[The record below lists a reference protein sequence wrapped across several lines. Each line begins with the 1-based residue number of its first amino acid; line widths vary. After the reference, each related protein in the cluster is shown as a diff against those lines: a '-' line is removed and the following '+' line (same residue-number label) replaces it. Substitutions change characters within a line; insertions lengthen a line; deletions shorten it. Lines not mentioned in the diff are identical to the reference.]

1 MQLKKR
7 SMLRNK
13 RFTPVQIIAIGFAA
27 IILIGAF
34 LLSLPIAT
42 IEGVK
47 TPFIDCIFTSTSA
60 VCVTGLV
67 TVDTGT
73 YWSYFGKTVIM
84 LLIQIGGLGFMSFAT
99 LIALIAGKRITL
111 KERLLIRESIS
122 LTSLQG
128 IVRFARYILTFTF
141 SIELIGA
148 LFLSIQFIPEFG
160 LAKGI
165 YYSIF
170 HAVSAFCNAGFDL
183 MGGYSSVTGY
193 SGNAL
198 IILTLSA
205 LIIIGGLGFYVWD
218 DIYNYKRNRRLSLQT
233 KVVISTSIFLIVF
246 GFVMFFIFE
255 YSNPATLKDMSM
267 KDKLLSAFFASVSPR
282 TAGFNSIDLASM
294 SMASV
299 LLTIILMFIGGS
311 PGSTAGGIKTST
323 AGVLLLTVISVIKGR
338 EDTEVFKKKISKE
351 TVYKAFAV
359 VVIAL
364 GLVFSVT
371 VLLTITESGAGVPF
385 EQYLF
390 EATSAFGTVGLTMGL
405 TQKLTTIGK
414 VIVAITM
421 YAGRIGPLTLLV
433 AIAIRSD
440 NKTNSIKYPEGKI
453 LVG

>member
-1 MQLKKR
+1 
-7 SMLRNK
+7 
-13 RFTPVQIIAIGFAA
+13 
-27 IILIGAF
+27 
-34 LLSLPIAT
+34 
-42 IEGVK
+42 
-47 TPFIDCIFTSTSA
+47 
-60 VCVTGLV
+60 
-67 TVDTGT
+67 
-73 YWSYFGKTVIM
+73 
-84 LLIQIGGLGFMSFAT
+84 
-99 LIALIAGKRITL
+99 
-111 KERLLIRESIS
+111 
-122 LTSLQG
+122 
-128 IVRFARYILTFTF
+128 
-141 SIELIGA
+141 
-148 LFLSIQFIPEFG
+148 
-160 LAKGI
+160 
-165 YYSIF
+165 
-170 HAVSAFCNAGFDL
+170 

-218 DIYNYKRNRRLSLQT
+218 DLYNYKINRRLSLQT
-233 KVVISTSIFLIVF
+233 KVVISMSLFLIVF

-255 YSNPATLKDMSM
+255 YSNPATLKEMSM

-282 TAGFNSIDLASM
+282 TAGFNSIDLAGM

-323 AGVLLLTVISVIKGR
+323 AGVLLLTVMSVIKGR
-338 EDTEVFKKKISKE
+338 EDTEVFRKKISKE

-364 GLVFSVT
+364 GLVFTVT
-371 VLLTITESGAGVPF
+371 ILLTITESGAGVPF

-405 TQKLTTIGK
+405 TQKLTAIGK
-414 VIVAITM
+414 IIVAITM

>member
-7 SMLRNK
+7 NMLRNK

-34 LLSLPIAT
+34 LLSLPVAT
-42 IEGVK
+42 IDGVK

-84 LLIQIGGLGFMSFAT
+84 MLIQIGGLGFMSFAT

-111 KERLLIRESIS
+111 KERLLIRESMS
-122 LTSLQG
+122 VSSLQG

-160 LAKGI
+160 LGKGI

-218 DIYNYKRNRRLSLQT
+218 DLYNYKINRRLSLQT
-233 KVVISTSIFLIVF
+233 KVVISMSLFLIVF

-267 KDKLLSAFFASVSPR
+267 KDKILSAFFASVSPR
-282 TAGFNSIDLASM
+282 TAGFNSIDLAGM

-323 AGVLLLTVISVIKGR
+323 AGVLLLTVMSVIKGR

-364 GLVFSVT
+364 GLVFTVT

-405 TQKLTTIGK
+405 TQKLTSIGK
-414 VIVAITM
+414 MIVALTM

>member
-7 SMLRNK
+7 NMLRNK
-13 RFTPVQIIAIGFAA
+13 RFTPVQIIAMGFAA

-42 IEGVK
+42 IDGVK

-148 LFLSIQFIPEFG
+148 LLLSIQFIPEFG
-160 LAKGI
+160 LGKGI

-218 DIYNYKRNRRLSLQT
+218 DLYNYKINRRLSLQT
-233 KVVISTSIFLIVF
+233 KVVENEMESRPKYTQRR
-246 GFVMFFIFE
+246 
-255 YSNPATLKDMSM
+255 
-267 KDKLLSAFFASVSPR
+267 DKICS
-282 TAGFNSIDLASM
+282 
-294 SMASV
+294 
-299 LLTIILMFIGGS
+299 
-311 PGSTAGGIKTST
+311 
-323 AGVLLLTVISVIKGR
+323 
-338 EDTEVFKKKISKE
+338 E
-351 TVYKAFAV
+351 
-359 VVIAL
+359 
-364 GLVFSVT
+364 
-371 VLLTITESGAGVPF
+371 
-385 EQYLF
+385 
-390 EATSAFGTVGLTMGL
+390 
-405 TQKLTTIGK
+405 
-414 VIVAITM
+414 
-421 YAGRIGPLTLLV
+421 
-433 AIAIRSD
+433 
-440 NKTNSIKYPEGKI
+440 
-453 LVG
+453 

>member
-7 SMLRNK
+7 NMLRNK

-34 LLSLPIAT
+34 LLSLPVAT
-42 IEGVK
+42 IDGVK

-84 LLIQIGGLGFMSFAT
+84 MLIQIGGLGFMSFAT

-111 KERLLIRESIS
+111 KERLLIRESMS
-122 LTSLQG
+122 VSSLQG

-218 DIYNYKRNRRLSLQT
+218 DLYNYKINRRLSLQT
-233 KVVISTSIFLIVF
+233 KVVISMSLFLIVF

-255 YSNPATLKDMSM
+255 YANPATLKDMSM

-282 TAGFNSIDLASM
+282 TAGFNSIDLAGM

-323 AGVLLLTVISVIKGR
+323 AGVLLLTVMSVIKGR

-364 GLVFSVT
+364 GLVFTVT

-405 TQKLTTIGK
+405 TQKLTSIGK
-414 VIVAITM
+414 MIVALTM

-440 NKTNSIKYPEGKI
+440 NKANSIKYPEGKI

>member
-7 SMLRNK
+7 NMLRNK

-34 LLSLPIAT
+34 LLSLPVAT
-42 IEGVK
+42 IDGVK

-84 LLIQIGGLGFMSFAT
+84 MLIQIGGLGFMSFAT

-111 KERLLIRESIS
+111 KERLLIRESMS
-122 LTSLQG
+122 VSSLQG

-218 DIYNYKRNRRLSLQT
+218 DLYNYKINRRLSLQT
-233 KVVISTSIFLIVF
+233 KVVISMSLFLIVF

-255 YSNPATLKDMSM
+255 YANPATLKDMSM

-282 TAGFNSIDLASM
+282 TAGFNSIDLAGM

-323 AGVLLLTVISVIKGR
+323 AGVLLLTVMSVIKGR

-364 GLVFSVT
+364 GLVFIVT

-405 TQKLTTIGK
+405 TQKLTSIGK
-414 VIVAITM
+414 MIVALTM

-440 NKTNSIKYPEGKI
+440 NKANSIKYPEGKI

>member
-7 SMLRNK
+7 NMLRNK
-13 RFTPVQIIAIGFAA
+13 RFTPVQVIAIGFAA

-34 LLSLPIAT
+34 LLSLPVAT
-42 IEGVK
+42 IDGVK
-47 TPFIDCIFTSTSA
+47 TPIIDCIFTSTSA

-122 LTSLQG
+122 LSSLQG

-148 LFLSIQFIPEFG
+148 LLLSIQFIPEFG
-160 LAKGI
+160 LGKGI

-183 MGGYSSVTGY
+183 MGGYTSVTGY
-193 SGNAL
+193 SGNTL

-233 KVVISTSIFLIVF
+233 KVVISMSIFLIVF

-255 YSNPATLKDMSM
+255 YSNPDTLKDMSM
-267 KDKLLSAFFASVSPR
+267 KEKLLSAFFASVSPR

-323 AGVLLLTVISVIKGR
+323 AGVLLLTVMSVIKGR
-338 EDTEVFKKKISKE
+338 GDTEVFKKKISKE

-364 GLVFSVT
+364 GLVFTVT
-371 VLLTITESGAGVPF
+371 ILLTITESGSGVPF

-414 VIVAITM
+414 VIVALTM

>member
-7 SMLRNK
+7 NMLRNK
-13 RFTPVQIIAIGFAA
+13 RFTPVQIIAMGFAA

-42 IEGVK
+42 IDGVK

-148 LFLSIQFIPEFG
+148 LLLSIQFIPEFG
-160 LAKGI
+160 LGKGI

-218 DIYNYKRNRRLSLQT
+218 DLYNYKINRRLSLQT
-233 KVVISTSIFLIVF
+233 KVVISMSLFLIVF

-255 YSNPATLKDMSM
+255 YSNPATLKEMSM

-282 TAGFNSIDLASM
+282 TAGFNSIDLAGM

-323 AGVLLLTVISVIKGR
+323 AGVLLLTVMSVIKGR
-338 EDTEVFKKKISKE
+338 EDTEVFRKKISKE

-364 GLVFSVT
+364 GLVFTVT
-371 VLLTITESGAGVPF
+371 ILLTITESGAGVPF

-405 TQKLTTIGK
+405 TQKLTAIGK
-414 VIVAITM
+414 IIVAITM

>member
-7 SMLRNK
+7 NMLRNK
-13 RFTPVQIIAIGFAA
+13 RFTPVQVIAIGFAT

-34 LLSLPIAT
+34 LLSLPVAT
-42 IEGVK
+42 IDGVK
-47 TPFIDCIFTSTSA
+47 TPIIDCIFTSTSA

-122 LTSLQG
+122 LSSLQG

-148 LFLSIQFIPEFG
+148 LLLSIQFIPEFG
-160 LAKGI
+160 LGKGI

-183 MGGYSSVTGY
+183 MGGYTSVTGY

-233 KVVISTSIFLIVF
+233 KVVISMSIFLIVF

-255 YSNPATLKDMSM
+255 YSNPVTLKDMSM
-267 KDKLLSAFFASVSPR
+267 KEKLLSAFFASVSPR

-323 AGVLLLTVISVIKGR
+323 AGVLLLTVMSVIKGR
-338 EDTEVFKKKISKE
+338 GDTEVFKKKISKE

-364 GLVFSVT
+364 GLVFTVT
-371 VLLTITESGAGVPF
+371 ILLTITESGSGVPF

-414 VIVAITM
+414 VIVALTM

>member
-1 MQLKKR
+1 MQSKKR
-7 SMLRNK
+7 NKLRNR
-13 RFTPVQIIAIGFAA
+13 RFTPVQIIAIGFAT
-27 IILIGAF
+27 IIFIGAL
-34 LLSLPIAT
+34 LLSLPAAT
-42 IEGVK
+42 IDRVK

-73 YWSYFGKTVIM
+73 YWSYFGKTVIIM
-84 LLIQIGGLGFMSFAT
+84 LIQIGGLGFMSFAT
-99 LIALIAGKRITL
+99 LLALITGKRITL

-122 LTSLQG
+122 STSLQG
-128 IVRFARYILTFTF
+128 IVRLARYILTFTF

-148 LFLSIQFIPEFG
+148 LLLSIQFIPEFG
-160 LAKGI
+160 LVKGI

-170 HAVSAFCNAGFDL
+170 HAISAFCNAGFDL
-183 MGGYSSVTGY
+183 MGGYNSVTAY
-193 SGNAL
+193 SNNGL
-198 IILTLSA
+198 VILTLSA

-233 KVVISTSIFLIVF
+233 KILITMSIILVGF

-255 YSNPATLKDMSM
+255 FSNPETLKGMSFKEKM
-267 KDKLLSAFFASVSPR
+267 LSSFFASVSPR
-282 TAGFNSIDLASM
+282 TAGFNSINLGSM
-294 SMASV
+294 SMASI

-323 AGVLLLTVISVIKGR
+323 AGVLLLTIMSVIKGR
-338 EDTEVFKKKISKE
+338 EDTEVFKKKIGKE
-351 TVYKAFAV
+351 TVYRAFAV
-359 VVIAL
+359 VGIAL
-364 GLVFSVT
+364 GLVFTVT
-371 VLLTITESGAGVPF
+371 ILLSITESASGLPF

-390 EATSAFGTVGLTMGL
+390 EATSAFGTVGLTLGL
-405 TQKLTTIGK
+405 TQQLTTIGK

-433 AIAIRSD
+433 AIAIRSN

>member
-1 MQLKKR
+1 MQIKKLKRRK
-7 SMLRNK
+7 SK
-13 RFTPVQIIAIGFAA
+13 RFTPVQIIAIGFAS
-27 IILIGAF
+27 IIFIGAF
-34 LLSLPIAT
+34 LLSLPIANEQG
-42 IEGVK
+42 IR
-47 TPFIDCIFTSTSA
+47 TPFVDCIFTSTSA

-73 YWSYFGKTVIM
+73 YWSYFGKTVIII
-84 LLIQIGGLGFMSFAT
+84 LIQVGGLGFISFAT
-99 LIALIAGKRITL
+99 LIALITGKRITL

-122 LTSLQG
+122 STSLQG
-128 IVRFARYILTFTF
+128 IVRLARYILMFTF
-141 SIELIGA
+141 SIEFIGA
-148 LFLSIQFIPEFG
+148 ALLSIQFIPEFG
-160 LAKGI
+160 LGKGI

-170 HAVSAFCNAGFDL
+170 HAISAFCNAGFDL
-183 MGGYSSVTGY
+183 MGGYNSVTQY
-193 SGNAL
+193 SNNSL

-218 DIYNYKRNRRLSLQT
+218 DIYNYKKNKRLSLHT
-233 KVVISTSIFLIVF
+233 KVVILMSSFLIVF
-246 GFVMFFIFE
+246 GFIMFMLFE
-255 YSNPATLKDMSM
+255 FSNPETLKNMPM
-267 KDKLLSAFFASVSPR
+267 KEKLLSAFFASVSPR
-282 TAGFNSIDLASM
+282 TAGFNSINLASM
-294 SMASV
+294 SMASI

-338 EDTEVFKKKISKE
+338 EDTEVFKKKIGKE

-364 GLVFSVT
+364 GLVFTVT

-414 VIVAITM
+414 IIVAITM

>member
-7 SMLRNK
+7 NMLRNK
-13 RFTPVQIIAIGFAA
+13 RFTPVQIIAMGFAA

-42 IEGVK
+42 IDGVK

-148 LFLSIQFIPEFG
+148 LLLSIQFIPEFG
-160 LAKGI
+160 LGKGI

-218 DIYNYKRNRRLSLQT
+218 DLYNYKINRRLSLQT
-233 KVVISTSIFLIVF
+233 KVVISMSLFLIVF

-255 YSNPATLKDMSM
+255 YSNPATLKEMSM
-267 KDKLLSAFFASVSPR
+267 KDKLISAFFASVSPR
-282 TAGFNSIDLASM
+282 TAGFNSIDLAGM

-323 AGVLLLTVISVIKGR
+323 AGVLLLTVMSVIKGR

-364 GLVFSVT
+364 GLVFTVT
-371 VLLTITESGAGVPF
+371 ILLTITESGAGVPF

-405 TQKLTTIGK
+405 TQKLTAIGK
-414 VIVAITM
+414 IIVAITM